1 VSLCI
6 TFARNSMLQTYQ
18 NKWLLQTSADTF
30 LGLHLQISLRF
41 CNISE
46 NGEHVYFCRELLYLC
61 INVQYSMLMGICL
74 SVLINEENCF
84 RTYPRVQWS
93 VGNFYFYYFIFK
105 RSTVFRS
112 AWSFG
117 FFIPTTTAN
126 DLRLRRITIPY
137 LFQYNIFLS

>member
-1 VSLCI
+1 MHTSIYINTYVSLLQYEHCANACVGVMQIAHILYQRTRTRGIQVSLCI

-61 INVQYSMLMGICL
+61 INVQYSMLMVICL

-84 RTYPRVQWS
+84 RTCAMVCWQFLFLI
-93 VGNFYFYYFIFK
+93 FYF
-105 RSTVFRS
+105 
-112 AWSFG
+112 
-117 FFIPTTTAN
+117 
-126 DLRLRRITIPY
+126 
-137 LFQYNIFLS
+137 